1 MAEPR
6 QPLGAGAAE
15 EAPTA
20 PHATPRELRG
30 KRTGPERFWARWPV
44 RIALG
49 GGLLVSGAAHCAVLP
64 FEVPHGF
71 EMKDTE
77 GEAAIPVDLL
87 EQEDTPP
94 LPPPTPPPETRS
106 EDEEKEAQAAA
117 AAAAAAA
124 ALGARDAGQAKDAS
138 PDAPPD
144 ALADAAR
151 DAPADGPPDAPA
163 DAPTD
168 APPTDGALGLDGA
181 IALADAGPPGAKD
194 PDALGF
200 VGTIHADAVLV
211 RVIVNAEVI
220 RTNPVGAKMG
230 YLLRGI
236 PQWDEFMSGTDI
248 DPVRDT
254 DWVLI
259 SGPSLVNTS
268 RDVIL
273 IHYSAP
279 DAAIDKAIDVVSKK
293 YDRGGRFDAGVPGV
307 RATLA
312 HADRAERVLLR
323 PQTRVL
329 AVVPP
334 NKAEEIARQL
344 LSAKVPLHEHPGE
357 AVYIRVD
364 NPNHP
369 MPEIPPSITQ
379 LRLRVIPRP
388 DQGADVFIEGD
399 TKDAATALQ
408 AAEDLKGIVK
418 RHNDWITSSV
428 THGLLDHVEVTTDQ
442 SVVHAHLTASREQ
455 IETLVSLVGDLLGVH
470 PPSAAPPGS
479 VPRPAGSR

>member
-6 QPLGAGAAE
+6 ELLGAGAAE

-20 PHATPRELRG
+20 PHATPRKLGG

-49 GGLLVSGAAHCAVLP
+49 GALVISGVAHCSVVP
-64 FEVPHGF
+64 FELPHGF

-87 EQEDTPP
+87 EQEDTPA

-106 EDEEKEAQAAA
+106 EDEEKEAR
-117 AAAAAAA
+117 AAAAA
-124 ALGARDAGQAKDAS
+124 ALGARDAGMPKDAS

-144 ALADAAR
+144 AQVDAAR
-151 DAPADGPPDAPA
+151 DAPEDGPPDAPA

-168 APPTDGALGLDGA
+168 GPGVPSNDGGLGLDGA

-220 RTNPVGAKMG
+220 RTNAVGAKMG

-248 DPVRDT
+248 DPVRDA
-254 DWVLI
+254 DWVII
-259 SGPSLVNTS
+259 SGPSLINTG

-307 RATLA
+307 RASLA

-323 PQTRVL
+323 PQSRVL

-334 NKAEEIARQL
+334 NKAEEVARQL
-344 LSAKVPLHEHPGE
+344 VSAKVPLHEHPGE
-357 AVYIRVD
+357 AVYVRVA
-364 NPNHP
+364 NPHHP
-369 MPEIPPSITQ
+369 MPEIPETITQ
-379 LRLRVIPRP
+379 LRLRVVPRP
-388 DQGADVFIEGD
+388 DQGADVFIDGD
-399 TKDAATALQ
+399 TKDAASAAQ
-408 AAEDLKGIVK
+408 AAEDVKGIFK
-418 RHNDWITSSV
+418 RHNDWGTSLV
-428 THGLLDHVEVTTDQ
+428 THGLLDHVEVTTEG

-455 IETLVSLVGDLLGVH
+455 IETIVSLVGGFLGV
-470 PPSAAPPGS
+470 SPPGLAPAGS
-479 VPRPAGSR
+479 APRPAGTK

>member
-49 GGLLVSGAAHCAVLP
+49 GCLVISGLAHCAVLP
-64 FEVPHGF
+64 LQVPHGF
-71 EMKDTE
+71 EMNDTE
-77 GEAAIPVDLL
+77 GEASIPVDLL

-94 LPPPTPPPETRS
+94 PPPPPPPPETRA
-106 EDEEKEAQAAA
+106 EDEEREAQAAA
-117 AAAAAAA
+117 ALA
-124 ALGARDAGQAKDAS
+124 ALRARDAGEPKDGAA
-138 PDAPPD
+138 DAPPD

-151 DAPADGPPDAPA
+151 DALVDGPLDAPPDAP
-163 DAPTD
+163 
-168 APPTDGALGLDGA
+168 TDGPADGGLGLDGA
-181 IALADAGPPGAKD
+181 IALADAGAAGPKD
-194 PDALGF
+194 PDGLGF

-344 LSAKVPLHEHPGE
+344 VSTKVPLHNHPGE
-357 AVYIRVD
+357 AVYVRVD

-369 MPEIPPSITQ
+369 MPEIPASITQ

-399 TKDAATALQ
+399 TKDATTALQ

-470 PPSAAPPGS
+470 PPSSAPPGS
-479 VPRPAGSR
+479 APRPAGSK